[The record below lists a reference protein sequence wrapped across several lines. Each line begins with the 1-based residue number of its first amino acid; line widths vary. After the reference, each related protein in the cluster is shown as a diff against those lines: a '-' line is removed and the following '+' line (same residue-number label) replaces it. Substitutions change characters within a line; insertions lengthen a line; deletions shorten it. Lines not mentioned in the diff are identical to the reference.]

1 MVLSIEAVLSRC
13 CGHPH
18 WFLQTASDGIA
29 YSCVSHHS
37 IEFVGIVIAHK
48 AHHFSLVKVEKT
60 FSCHDHRRSAKH
72 RPYGSLVMR
81 CLFLQNHRVG
91 SKGYDSVIMFSK
103 RSPAKSTTLFHQN
116 MTALEL
122 EINKRSLTK
131 CISCGQSFLRHLFC
145 QYKAGFFWSYN
156 FFVRSTWCYI
166 IHRRY
171 FSSNFARW
179 VSQAVSWRRSRRE
192 RGGSQLYI
200 MYIAESRYASL
211 FGNHTVSSCDSW
223 GALTTENFFLIISH
237 LDTLP
242 ICSVVPLCVAF
253 AKTVF
258 LADSTWLSIPSREFF
273 LN

>member
-1 MVLSIEAVLSRC
+1 MFFHIFAFIIRQGSVGIFLCETSILASFFSIEASSDKSAMVLSIEAVLSRC

-145 QYKAGFFWSYN
+145 QYKAGFF
-156 FFVRSTWCYI
+156 
-166 IHRRY
+166 
-171 FSSNFARW
+171 
-179 VSQAVSWRRSRRE
+179 
-192 RGGSQLYI
+192 
-200 MYIAESRYASL
+200 
-211 FGNHTVSSCDSW
+211 
-223 GALTTENFFLIISH
+223 
-237 LDTLP
+237 
-242 ICSVVPLCVAF
+242 
-253 AKTVF
+253 
-258 LADSTWLSIPSREFF
+258 
-273 LN
+273 